1 MLLHYPLVC
10 VQGCKN
16 AHAGSRTR
24 VTSMGGLYDAAT
36 LRALVAEV
44 FSFECKAHALRA
56 SGANVSSLSGV
67 GLSGSWLL
75 LMFCVVNE
83 DGVISHLVL

>member
-1 MLLHYPLVC
+1 MC

-44 FSFECKAHALRA
+44 FSFECSAHAMRA
-56 SGANVSSLSGV
+56 SGANVSSVSERCGFE
-67 GLSGSWLL
+67 WLL
-75 LMFCVVNE
+75 AAF
-83 DGVISHLVL
+83 DVLRLG

>member
-1 MLLHYPLVC
+1 MLLHFPLVC

-44 FSFECKAHALRA
+44 FSFECDAHAMRA
-56 SGANVSSLSGV
+56 SRANVSSLSGV
-67 GLSGSWLL
+67 GLSGCWLL